1 MSPEFGTLRS
11 LAPRLRL
18 SSRRGAAQFT
28 EFAWVQSVRERLS
41 ETTPI
46 HGSVDRYQPKC
57 RGYLDQKTQSMEN
70 LWLTFT
76 VNLPYQGS
84 NPRAS

>member
-18 SSRRGAAQFT
+18 SSCRGAAQFT
-28 EFAWVQSVRERLS
+28 EFAWLQSLRERFS

-46 HGSVDRYQPKC
+46 DGLVDRYQPKR
-57 RGYLDQKTQSMEN
+57 RGYLDQKTQNMEN
-70 LWLTFT
+70 LWLAFR
-76 VNLPYQGS
+76 VNRPYQGS